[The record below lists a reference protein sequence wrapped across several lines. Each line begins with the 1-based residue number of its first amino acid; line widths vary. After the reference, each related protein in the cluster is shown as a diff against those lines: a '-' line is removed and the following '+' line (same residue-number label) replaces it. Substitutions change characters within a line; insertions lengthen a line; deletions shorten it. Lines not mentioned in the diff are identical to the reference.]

1 MESKL
6 HRLVVISGIVVFLMI
21 LGFAMAF
28 MVIRADSKNHSASTD
43 LIVTEDTNSRVVL
56 FMDTWST
63 PPYEYWFGSPSSP
76 EWQVWWDEKVN
87 PHIDEVLVPF
97 AFYLR
102 ENAIPIVF
110 SPNERNLSRAF
121 RQDLWLCPIINK
133 SIDLDA
139 YLRGM
144 EIDTIYY
151 TGYASNLCVM
161 NRPTGIIS
169 MHELGYKVV
178 LIEDATLP
186 VPNVEMSYKEA
197 LREIEK
203 VGEIIT
209 IKEFKDLINK

>member
-1 MESKL
+1 M
-6 HRLVVISGIVVFLMI
+6 
-21 LGFAMAF
+21 
-28 MVIRADSKNHSASTD
+28 
-43 LIVTEDTNSRVVL
+43 
-56 FMDTWST
+56 
-63 PPYEYWFGSPSSP
+63 
-76 EWQVWWDEKVN
+76 
-87 PHIDEVLVPF
+87 PF

-102 ENAIPIVF
+102 ENSIPIVF

-151 TGYASNLCVM
+151 TGYASNLCVLT
-161 NRPTGIIS
+161 RPTGVLS
-169 MHELGYKVV
+169 MQKLGYKVV